1 MTREGT
7 GSLSQHSA
15 CVCVSSAPDINS
27 TLMASLLYNYGFWIG
42 LTAITPMV
50 VFYLSKYVVQKV
62 AEDMPQ
68 NVVMQI

>member
-1 MTREGT
+1 
-7 GSLSQHSA
+7 
-15 CVCVSSAPDINS
+15 
-27 TLMASLLYNYGFWIG
+27 MASLLYNYGFWIG
-42 LTAITPMV
+42 LTAITPMI